1 MLEKSDYDL
10 GNSNFEDF
18 VNPHTM
24 KILQENDLSANDLKH
39 MFFKNE
45 KISNENGEKMIDLLS
60 DTIFLHGIH
69 KIIRTQVEQNSAST
83 YMYQFTYDQGHSYS
97 KMLFNSK
104 ISGNFCTII
113 KFNSLKLS

>member
-1 MLEKSDYDL
+1 MVEKDDYDL
-10 GNSNFEDF
+10 RNSNFEDY

-24 KILQENDLSANDLKH
+24 NMLKENDLTSNDLKY

-45 KISNENGEKMIDLLS
+45 KISNENTEKIIDLMS
-60 DTIFLHGIH
+60 DTLFLHGIH
-69 KIIRTQVEQNSAST
+69 KIIRTQVEHNSAPT

-97 KMLFNSK
+97 KMMFNSN
-104 ISGNFCTII
+104 IPGNVCTII